1 MKRVDQNSRTVIII
15 PASKKQEQRS
25 LRRQLRVAAYCRVST
40 EEEEQ
45 QSSYEAQCT
54 YYTDKIM
61 SNPEWSLV
69 RIFADEG
76 LSGTSTEHRKDFKAM
91 IKYCKQQKIDL
102 ILTKSISRFARNT
115 VDTINYTRMLRAM
128 GIGIY
133 FEKENINTLDMD
145 SEMLI
150 TLLGAFAQAESE
162 SISRNVAW
170 GKRQAMREGKVTY
183 HYKTFF
189 GYRKGADGKPE
200 IIEDQAETYRFI
212 VKLFLDG
219 YSLRNIRDKLIVEG
233 IPYLEGKQWS
243 TSTIRNLLSNEKYC
257 GDALLQKTY
266 VEDCI
271 SKKIVKNT
279 GQREQVLVENCHQA
293 IISRDKHKAILA
305 ELARR
310 NAISSRSSKQA
321 STGMACYSSKY
332 ALTERLV
339 CGECGTLYRRCVWKN
354 KGSTKVVWRCI
365 SRLDYGT
372 KYCHHS
378 PSMEET
384 ALQKAILDVLNTVMS
399 GKHTLIRLITEKMS
413 QEMVRHPTDQKSLG
427 DIERRLQELE
437 AEFSRILEEDTVD
450 LTDGDSVR
458 FRIIAA
464 EQAELKR
471 EKAEL
476 ESKMQEDRNDFD
488 RIKVAE
494 EMMQDLSPQFSEWD
508 EVAIRRLVHMVKVE
522 SSEWI
527 EVTLTDGKS
536 YRQRVEN
543 KVRKRRQ

>member
-1 MKRVDQNSRTVIII
+1 MDKNQRIVTII
-15 PASKKQEQRS
+15 PATKLQEQKA
-25 LRRQLRVAAYCRVST
+25 LKRQLRVAAYCRVST

-115 VDTINYTRMLRAM
+115 LDTINYTRMLRAM

-170 GKRQAMREGKVTY
+170 GKRQAMREGKVSY
-183 HYKTFF
+183 HYKNFY
-189 GYRKGADGKPE
+189 GYRKGADGRPE
-200 IIEDQAETYRFI
+200 IVEEQAEVYRRI
-212 VKLFLDG
+212 VKQLLDG
-219 YSLRNIRDKLIVEG
+219 YSLRNIRDKLIADGV
-233 IPYLEGKQWS
+233 PYLEGKEWS
-243 TSTIRNLLSNEKYC
+243 VTTIRNMLSNEKYC
-257 GDALLQKTY
+257 GDALLQKTF

-271 SKKIVKNT
+271 SKKVVKNT
-279 GQREQVLVENCHQA
+279 GQREQVLVENCHPA
-293 IISRDKHKAILA
+293 IITRDQHKAVLA

-310 NAISSRSSKQA
+310 SAITSPSSKQA

-339 CGECGTLYRRCVWKN
+339 CGECGTLYRRCVWKRN
-354 KGSTKVVWRCI
+354 GTEKVVWRCV

-372 KYCHHS
+372 KYCHNS
-378 PSMEET
+378 PTLEET
-384 ALQKAILDVLNTVMS
+384 ALQTAILGVLNAAMS
-399 GKHTLIRLITEKMS
+399 GKHTLIRLITDKMS
-413 QEMVRHPTDQKSLG
+413 QEIVRHPTNQKSLG
-427 DIERRLQELE
+427 DIDRRLQELE
-437 AEFSRILEEDTVD
+437 EEFNRLLEAETIE
-450 LTDGDSVR
+450 LTADDRDR
-458 FRIIAA
+458 FQTIAT

-471 EKAEL
+471 QKAEL
-476 ESKMQEDRNDFD
+476 ENQLREDRKAYD

-494 EMMQDLSPQFSEWD
+494 EMLQDLSPQFTEWD
-508 EVAIRRLVHMVKVE
+508 EVTIRRLVHTVKVE

-527 EVTLTDGKS
+527 EVTLTDGMS
-536 YRQRVEN
+536 YRQKVEN
-543 KVRKRRQ
+543 GIRKRKQ

>member
-1 MKRVDQNSRTVIII
+1 MDKNQRIVTII
-15 PASKKQEQRS
+15 PATKLQEQKA
-25 LRRQLRVAAYCRVST
+25 LKRQLRVAAYCRVST

-115 VDTINYTRMLRAM
+115 LDTINYTRMLRAM

-170 GKRQAMREGKVTY
+170 GKRQAMREGKVSY
-183 HYKTFF
+183 HYKNFY

-200 IIEDQAETYRFI
+200 IVEEQAEVYRRI
-212 VKLFLDG
+212 VKQLLDG
-219 YSLRNIRDKLIVEG
+219 YSLRNIRDKLIADGV
-233 IPYLEGKQWS
+233 PYLEGKEWS
-243 TSTIRNLLSNEKYC
+243 VTTIRNMLSNEKYC
-257 GDALLQKTY
+257 GDALLQKTF

-271 SKKIVKNT
+271 SKKVVKNT
-279 GQREQVLVENCHQA
+279 GQREQVLVENCHPA
-293 IISRDKHKAILA
+293 IITRDQHKAVLA

-310 NAISSRSSKQA
+310 SAITSPSSKQA

-339 CGECGTLYRRCVWKN
+339 CGECGTLYRRCVWKRN
-354 KGSTKVVWRCI
+354 GTEKVVWRCV

-372 KYCHHS
+372 KYCHNA

-384 ALQKAILDVLNTVMS
+384 ALQTAILGILNSVMS
-399 GKHTLIRLITEKMS
+399 GKHALIRLITDKMS
-413 QEMVRHPTDQKSLG
+413 QEMVRHPSDQKSLG
-427 DIERRLQELE
+427 DIDRRLQELE
-437 AEFSRILEEDTVD
+437 EQFNRLLEADTIELSAD
-450 LTDGDSVR
+450 DRER
-458 FRIIAA
+458 FRTIAA

-476 ESKMQEDRNDFD
+476 ESHIRDDKKAYDRV
-488 RIKVAE
+488 KVAE
-494 EMMQDLSPQFSEWD
+494 ELMQDLSPQFTQWD
-508 EVAIRRLVHMVKVE
+508 EVAIRRLVHTVKVE

-536 YRQRVEN
+536 YRQKVEN
-543 KVRKRRQ
+543 KVRKRKQ

>member
-1 MKRVDQNSRTVIII
+1 MDHNQRIVTII
-15 PASKKQEQRS
+15 PATKIQEQKA
-25 LRRQLRVAAYCRVST
+25 LKRQLRVAAYCRVST

-115 VDTINYTRMLRAM
+115 LDTINYTRMLRAM

-170 GKRQAMREGKVTY
+170 GKRQAMREGKVSY
-183 HYKTFF
+183 HYKNFY
-189 GYRKGADGKPE
+189 GYRKGVDGRPE
-200 IIEDQAETYRFI
+200 IVEEQAEVYRRL
-212 VKLFLDG
+212 VKQLLDG
-219 YSLRNIRDKLIVEG
+219 YSLRNIRDKLIADEV
-233 IPYLEGKQWS
+233 PYLEGKEWS
-243 TSTIRNLLSNEKYC
+243 VTTIRNMLSNEKYC
-257 GDALLQKTY
+257 GDALLQKTF

-271 SKKIVKNT
+271 SKRVVKNT
-279 GQREQVLVENCHQA
+279 GQREQVLVENCHPA
-293 IISRDKHKAILA
+293 IITRDQHKAILA

-310 NAISSRSSKQA
+310 SAIASPSSKQA

-339 CGECGTLYRRCVWKN
+339 CGECGTLYRRCVWKRN
-354 KGSTKVVWRCI
+354 GMVKVVWRCV

-372 KYCHHS
+372 KYCHNS
-378 PSMEET
+378 PTMEET
-384 ALQKAILDVLNTVMS
+384 ALQTAILGVLNTAMS
-399 GKHTLIRLITEKMS
+399 GKHTLMRLITDKMS

-427 DIERRLQELE
+427 DIDRRLQELE
-437 AEFSRILEEDTVD
+437 EEFTRLLEAETIE
-450 LTDGDSVR
+450 LTDGDRGR
-458 FRIIAA
+458 FRMIAT
-464 EQAELKR
+464 EQAELKQQ
-471 EKAEL
+471 KAEL
-476 ESKMQEDRNDFD
+476 ESQMREDKKAYD
-488 RIKVAE
+488 RVKVAE
-494 EMMQDLSPQFSEWD
+494 ELMQDLSPQFTQWD
-508 EVAIRRLVHMVKVE
+508 EVAIRRLVHTVKVE

-536 YRQRVEN
+536 YRQKVEN
-543 KVRKRRQ
+543 KVRKRKQ

>member
-1 MKRVDQNSRTVIII
+1 MDQDQRIVTII
-15 PASKKQEQRS
+15 PATKIQEQKA
-25 LRRQLRVAAYCRVST
+25 LKRQLRVAAYCRVST

-91 IKYCKQQKIDL
+91 IKYCKQQKLDL

-115 VDTINYTRMLRAM
+115 LDTINYTRMLRAM

-170 GKRQAMREGKVTY
+170 GKRQAMREGKVSY
-183 HYKTFF
+183 HYKNFY
-189 GYRKGADGKPE
+189 GYRKGTDGKPE
-200 IIEDQAETYRFI
+200 IVEEQAEVYRRI
-212 VKLFLDG
+212 VKQLLDG
-219 YSLRNIRDKLIVEG
+219 YSLRNIRDKLIVDG
-233 IPYLEGKQWS
+233 VPYLEGKEWS
-243 TSTIRNLLSNEKYC
+243 VTTIRNMLSNEKYC
-257 GDALLQKTY
+257 GDALLQKTF

-271 SKKIVKNT
+271 SKKVVKNT
-279 GQREQVLVENCHQA
+279 GQREQVLVENCHPA
-293 IISRDKHKAILA
+293 IITRDQHKAVLA

-310 NAISSRSSKQA
+310 SAIKSPSSKQA

-339 CGECGTLYRRCVWKN
+339 CGECGTLYRRCVWKRN
-354 KGSTKVVWRCI
+354 GTEKVVWRCV

-372 KYCHHS
+372 KYCHNS
-378 PSMEET
+378 PTLEET
-384 ALQKAILDVLNTVMS
+384 ALQTAILGVLNSVMS

-413 QEMVRHPTDQKSLG
+413 QEIVLHPTDQESLG
-427 DIERRLQELE
+427 DIDRRLQELE
-437 AEFSRILEEDTVD
+437 EQFSRLLEADTIELTVD
-450 LTDGDSVR
+450 DRER

-476 ESKMQEDRNDFD
+476 ETQLREDRKAYDT
-488 RIKVAE
+488 IKVAE
-494 EMMQDLSPQFSEWD
+494 ELMEDLSPQFTEWD
-508 EVAIRRLVHMVKVE
+508 EVTIRRLVHTVKVE

-527 EVTLTDGKS
+527 EVTLTDGMS
-536 YRQRVEN
+536 YRQKVEN
-543 KVRKRRQ
+543 GIRKRKQ

>member
-1 MKRVDQNSRTVIII
+1 MDKNQRIVTII
-15 PASKKQEQRS
+15 PATKLQEQKA
-25 LRRQLRVAAYCRVST
+25 LKRQLRVAAYCRVST

-115 VDTINYTRMLRAM
+115 LDTINYTRMLRAM

-170 GKRQAMREGKVTY
+170 GKRQAMREGKVSY
-183 HYKTFF
+183 HYKNFY

-200 IIEDQAETYRFI
+200 IVEEQAEVYRRI
-212 VKLFLDG
+212 VKQLLDG
-219 YSLRNIRDKLIVEG
+219 YSLRNIRDKLITDGV
-233 IPYLEGKQWS
+233 PYLEGKEWS
-243 TSTIRNLLSNEKYC
+243 ITTIRNMLSNEKYC
-257 GDALLQKTY
+257 GDALLQKTF

-271 SKKIVKNT
+271 SKKVVKNT
-279 GQREQVLVENCHQA
+279 GQREQVLVENCHPA
-293 IISRDKHKAILA
+293 IITRDQHKAVLA
-305 ELARR
+305 EMARR
-310 NAISSRSSKQA
+310 SAITSPSSKQA

-339 CGECGTLYRRCVWKN
+339 CGECGTLYRRCVWKRN
-354 KGSTKVVWRCI
+354 GTEKVVWRCV

-372 KYCHHS
+372 KYCHNS
-378 PSMEET
+378 PTMEET
-384 ALQKAILDVLNTVMS
+384 ALQTAILAVLNSVMS
-399 GKHTLIRLITEKMS
+399 GKHTLIHLITDKMS
-413 QEMVRHPTDQKSLG
+413 QEVVRHPSDQKSLG
-427 DIERRLQELE
+427 DIDRRLQELE
-437 AEFSRILEEDTVD
+437 EEFNRLLEAETIE
-450 LTDGDSVR
+450 LTAGDRDR
-458 FRIIAA
+458 FQTIAT

-471 EKAEL
+471 QKAEL
-476 ESKMQEDRNDFD
+476 ENQLREDRKAYD

-494 EMMQDLSPQFSEWD
+494 EMMQDLSPQFTEWD
-508 EVAIRRLVHMVKVE
+508 EVVIRRLVHTVKVE

-527 EVTLTDGKS
+527 EVTLTDGQN
-536 YRQRVEN
+536 YRQKVEN
-543 KVRKRRQ
+543 NVRKRRQ

>member
-1 MKRVDQNSRTVIII
+1 MDKNQRIVTII
-15 PASKKQEQRS
+15 PATKIQEQKA
-25 LRRQLRVAAYCRVST
+25 LKRQLRVAAYCRVST

-115 VDTINYTRMLRAM
+115 LDTINYTRMLRAM

-170 GKRQAMREGKVTY
+170 GKRQAMREGKVSY
-183 HYKTFF
+183 HYKNFY
-189 GYRKGADGKPE
+189 GYRKGTDGKPE
-200 IIEDQAETYRFI
+200 IVEEQAEVYRRI
-212 VKLFLDG
+212 VKQLLDG
-219 YSLRNIRDKLIVEG
+219 YSLRNIRDKLIGDGV
-233 IPYLEGKQWS
+233 PYLEGKEWS
-243 TSTIRNLLSNEKYC
+243 VTTIRNMLSNEKYC
-257 GDALLQKTY
+257 GDALLQKTF

-271 SKKIVKNT
+271 SKKVVKNT
-279 GQREQVLVENCHQA
+279 GQREQVLVENCHPA
-293 IISRDKHKAILA
+293 IITRDQHKAVLA

-310 NAISSRSSKQA
+310 SAIASPSSKQA

-339 CGECGTLYRRCVWKN
+339 CDECGTLYRRCVWKRN
-354 KGSTKVVWRCI
+354 GTEKVVWRCV

-372 KYCHHS
+372 KYCHNS
-378 PSMEET
+378 PTMEET
-384 ALQKAILDVLNTVMS
+384 ALQTAILGVLNSAMS
-399 GKHTLIRLITEKMS
+399 GKHTLVRLITDKMS

-427 DIERRLQELE
+427 DIDRRLQELE
-437 AEFSRILEEDTVD
+437 EQFNSLLEAETVE
-450 LTDGDSVR
+450 LTDGDRDR
-458 FRIIAA
+458 FRMIAA

-471 EKAEL
+471 EKVEL
-476 ESKMQEDRNDFD
+476 ESQLREDKKAYD
-488 RIKVAE
+488 RSKVAE
-494 EMMQDLSPQFSEWD
+494 EMLQDLSPQFTEWD
-508 EVAIRRLVHMVKVE
+508 EVAIRRLVHTVKVE

-527 EVTLTDGKS
+527 EVTLTDGKN
-536 YRQRVEN
+536 YRQKVEN
-543 KVRKRRQ
+543 GIRKRKQ

>member
-1 MKRVDQNSRTVIII
+1 MDKNQRIVTII
-15 PASKKQEQRS
+15 PATKIQEQKA
-25 LRRQLRVAAYCRVST
+25 LKRQLRVAAYCRVST

-115 VDTINYTRMLRAM
+115 LDTINYTRMLRAM

-170 GKRQAMREGKVTY
+170 GKRQAMREGKVSY
-183 HYKTFF
+183 HFKNFY

-200 IIEDQAETYRFI
+200 IVEEQAEVYRRI
-212 VKLFLDG
+212 VKQLLDG
-219 YSLRNIRDKLIVEG
+219 YSLRNIRDKLIADGV
-233 IPYLEGKQWS
+233 PYLEGKEWS
-243 TSTIRNLLSNEKYC
+243 VTTIRNMLTNEKYC
-257 GDALLQKTY
+257 GDALLQKTF

-271 SKKIVKNT
+271 SKKVVKNT
-279 GQREQVLVENCHQA
+279 GQREQVLVENCHPA
-293 IISRDKHKAILA
+293 IITRDQHKAVLA

-310 NAISSRSSKQA
+310 SAITSPSSKQA

-339 CGECGTLYRRCVWKN
+339 CGECGTLYRRCVWKRN
-354 KGSTKVVWRCI
+354 GTEKVVWRCV

-372 KYCHHS
+372 KYCHNS
-378 PSMEET
+378 PTMEET
-384 ALQKAILDVLNTVMS
+384 ALQTAILGVLNSVMS
-399 GKHTLIRLITEKMS
+399 GKHTLIRLITDKMS
-413 QEMVRHPTDQKSLG
+413 QEMVRHPSDQKSLG
-427 DIERRLQELE
+427 DIDRRLQELE
-437 AEFSRILEEDTVD
+437 EQFNRLLEADTIELSAD
-450 LTDGDSVR
+450 DRER
-458 FRIIAA
+458 FRTIAA

-476 ESKMQEDRNDFD
+476 ESHIRDDKKAYDRV
-488 RIKVAE
+488 KVAE
-494 EMMQDLSPQFSEWD
+494 ELMQDLSPQFTQWD
-508 EVAIRRLVHMVKVE
+508 EVAIRRLVHTVKVE

-536 YRQRVEN
+536 YRQKVEN
-543 KVRKRRQ
+543 KVRKRKQ

>member
-1 MKRVDQNSRTVIII
+1 MDQNQRIVTII
-15 PASKKQEQRS
+15 PATKMQEQKA
-25 LRRQLRVAAYCRVST
+25 LKRQLRVAAYCRVST

-91 IKYCKQQKIDL
+91 IKYCKQQRIDL

-115 VDTINYTRMLRAM
+115 LDTINYTRMLRAM

-170 GKRQAMREGKVTY
+170 GKRQAMREGKVSY
-183 HYKTFF
+183 HYKNFY
-189 GYRKGADGKPE
+189 GYRKGADGTPE
-200 IIEDQAETYRFI
+200 IVEEQAEVYRRI
-212 VKLFLDG
+212 VKQLLDG
-219 YSLRNIRDKLIVEG
+219 YSLRNIRDNLITDGV
-233 IPYLEGKQWS
+233 PYQDGKEWS
-243 TSTIRNLLSNEKYC
+243 VTTIRNMLSNEKYC
-257 GDALLQKTY
+257 GDALLQKTF

-271 SKKIVKNT
+271 SRKVVKNT
-279 GQREQVLVENCHQA
+279 GQREQVLVENCHPA
-293 IISRDKHKAILA
+293 IITRDQHKTVLA

-310 NAISSRSSKQA
+310 SAITSPSSKQA

-339 CGECGTLYRRCVWKN
+339 CGECGTLYRRCVWKRN
-354 KGSTKVVWRCI
+354 GTEKVVWRCV

-372 KYCHHS
+372 KYCHNS
-378 PSMEET
+378 PTMEET
-384 ALQKAILDVLNTVMS
+384 ALQSAILGVLNSAMS
-399 GKHTLIRLITEKMS
+399 GKHTLIRLITDKMS
-413 QEMVRHPTDQKSLG
+413 QEIVRHPTDQKSLG
-427 DIERRLQELE
+427 DIDRRLQELE
-437 AEFSRILEEDTVD
+437 EEFNRLLEAE
-450 LTDGDSVR
+450 SVELMEADRER
-458 FRIIAA
+458 FRAIAA
-464 EQAELKR
+464 EQAELKQQ
-471 EKAEL
+471 KAEL
-476 ESKMQEDRNDFD
+476 ESQIREDKKAYD
-488 RIKVAE
+488 RIQVAK
-494 EMMQDLSPQFSEWD
+494 EMLQDMSPQFTEWD
-508 EVAIRRLVHMVKVE
+508 EVTIRRLVHTVKVE

-543 KVRKRRQ
+543 NVRKRRQ

>member
-1 MKRVDQNSRTVIII
+1 MGMDKNQRIVTII
-15 PASKKQEQRS
+15 PATKIQEQKA
-25 LRRQLRVAAYCRVST
+25 LKRQLRVAAYCRVST

-61 SNPEWSLV
+61 SNPEWSMV

-115 VDTINYTRMLRAM
+115 LDTINYTRMLRAM

-170 GKRQAMREGKVTY
+170 GKRQAMREGKVSY
-183 HYKTFF
+183 HYKNFF

-200 IIEDQAETYRFI
+200 IVEEQAEVYRRI
-212 VKLFLDG
+212 VKQLLDG
-219 YSLRNIRDKLIVEG
+219 YSLRNIRDKLITEG
-233 IPYLEGKQWS
+233 VPYLEGKEWS
-243 TSTIRNLLSNEKYC
+243 VTTIRNMLSNEKYC
-257 GDALLQKTY
+257 GDALLQKTF

-271 SKKIVKNT
+271 SKKVVKNT
-279 GQREQVLVENCHQA
+279 GQREQVLVENCHPA
-293 IISRDKHKAILA
+293 IITRDQHKAVLA

-310 NAISSRSSKQA
+310 SAITSPSSKQA

-339 CGECGTLYRRCVWKN
+339 CGECGTLYRRCVWKRN
-354 KGSTKVVWRCI
+354 GTEKVVWRCV

-372 KYCHHS
+372 KYCHNS
-378 PSMEET
+378 PTMEET
-384 ALQKAILDVLNTVMS
+384 ALQTAILGVLNSVMS
-399 GKHTLIRLITEKMS
+399 GKHTLIRLITDKMS
-413 QEMVRHPTDQKSLG
+413 QDVVRHPSDQKSLG
-427 DIERRLQELE
+427 DIDRRLQELE
-437 AEFSRILEEDTVD
+437 EQFNRLLEADTIE
-450 LTDGDSVR
+450 LSTDDRER
-458 FRIIAA
+458 FRAIAA

-476 ESKMQEDRNDFD
+476 ESQLCEDKKAYD

-494 EMMQDLSPQFSEWD
+494 ELMEDLSPQFTEWD
-508 EVAIRRLVHMVKVE
+508 EVTIRRLVHTVKVE

-527 EVTLTDGKS
+527 EVTLTDGMS
-536 YRQRVEN
+536 YRQKVEN
-543 KVRKRRQ
+543 GIRKRKQ

>member
-1 MKRVDQNSRTVIII
+1 MDHNQRIVTII
-15 PASKKQEQRS
+15 PATKIQEQKA
-25 LRRQLRVAAYCRVST
+25 LKRQLRVAAYCRVST

-115 VDTINYTRMLRAM
+115 LDTINYTRMLRAM

-170 GKRQAMREGKVTY
+170 GKRQAMREGKVSY
-183 HYKTFF
+183 HYKNFY
-189 GYRKGADGKPE
+189 GYRKGVDGRPE
-200 IIEDQAETYRFI
+200 IVEEQAEVYRRL
-212 VKLFLDG
+212 VKQLLDG
-219 YSLRNIRDKLIVEG
+219 YSLRNIRDKLIADEV
-233 IPYLEGKQWS
+233 PYLEGKEWS
-243 TSTIRNLLSNEKYC
+243 VTTIRNMLSNEKYC
-257 GDALLQKTY
+257 GDALLQKTF

-271 SKKIVKNT
+271 SKRVVKNT
-279 GQREQVLVENCHQA
+279 GQREQVLVENCHPA
-293 IISRDKHKAILA
+293 IITRDQHKAILA

-310 NAISSRSSKQA
+310 SAIASPSSKQA

-339 CGECGTLYRRCVWKN
+339 CGECGTLYRRCVWKRN
-354 KGSTKVVWRCI
+354 GMVKVVWRCV

-372 KYCHHS
+372 KYCHNS
-378 PSMEET
+378 PTMEET
-384 ALQKAILDVLNTVMS
+384 ALQTAILGVLNTAMS
-399 GKHTLIRLITEKMS
+399 GKHTLMRLITDKMS

-427 DIERRLQELE
+427 DIDRRLQELE
-437 AEFSRILEEDTVD
+437 EEFTRLLEAETSE
-450 LTDGDSVR
+450 LTDGDRGR
-458 FRIIAA
+458 FRMIAT
-464 EQAELKR
+464 EQAELKQQ
-471 EKAEL
+471 KAEL
-476 ESKMQEDRNDFD
+476 ESQMREDKKAYD
-488 RIKVAE
+488 RVKVAE
-494 EMMQDLSPQFSEWD
+494 ELMQDLSPQFTQWD
-508 EVAIRRLVHMVKVE
+508 EVAIRRLVHTVKVE

-536 YRQRVEN
+536 YRQKVEN
-543 KVRKRRQ
+543 KVRKRKQ

>member
-1 MKRVDQNSRTVIII
+1 MDKNQRIVTII
-15 PASKKQEQRS
+15 PATKMQEQKA
-25 LRRQLRVAAYCRVST
+25 LKRQLRVAAYCRVST

-115 VDTINYTRMLRAM
+115 LDTINYTRMLRAM

-170 GKRQAMREGKVTY
+170 GKRQAMREGKVSY
-183 HYKTFF
+183 HYKNFY

-200 IIEDQAETYRFI
+200 IVEEQAEVYRRI
-212 VKLFLDG
+212 VKQLLDG
-219 YSLRNIRDKLIVEG
+219 YSLRNIRDKLITDGV
-233 IPYLEGKQWS
+233 PYLEGKEWS
-243 TSTIRNLLSNEKYC
+243 VTTIRNMLSNEKYC
-257 GDALLQKTY
+257 GDALLQKTF

-271 SKKIVKNT
+271 SKKVVKNT
-279 GQREQVLVENCHQA
+279 GQREQVLVENCHPA
-293 IISRDKHKAILA
+293 IITRDQHKAVLA
-305 ELARR
+305 EMARR
-310 NAISSRSSKQA
+310 SAITSPSSKQA

-339 CGECGTLYRRCVWKN
+339 CGECGTLYRRCVWKRN
-354 KGSTKVVWRCI
+354 GTEKVVWRCV

-372 KYCHHS
+372 KYCHNS
-378 PSMEET
+378 PTMEET
-384 ALQKAILDVLNTVMS
+384 ALQTAILGVLNSVMS
-399 GKHTLIRLITEKMS
+399 GKHTLIRLITDKMS
-413 QEMVRHPTDQKSLG
+413 QEMVRLPSDQKSLG
-427 DIERRLQELE
+427 DIDRRLQELE
-437 AEFSRILEEDTVD
+437 EQFNRLLEADTIE
-450 LTDGDSVR
+450 LTAADKDR
-458 FRIIAA
+458 FRTIAT

-471 EKAEL
+471 QKAEL
-476 ESKMQEDRNDFD
+476 ETQLREDRKAYD

-494 EMMQDLSPQFSEWD
+494 EMMQDMSPQFAEWD
-508 EVAIRRLVHMVKVE
+508 EVTIRRLVHTVKVE

-543 KVRKRRQ
+543 KVRKRNQ